1 VNNLEKD
8 ELIQLISFYK
18 QKLSDVELDSL
29 KLQLEINKLNSMV
42 LGLSKESVKKTK

>member
-1 VNNLEKD
+1 MDNLEKN

-18 QKLSDVELDSL
+18 QKLSDAELELL

-42 LGLSKESVKKTK
+42 LDLSKESVKKTK

>member
-1 VNNLEKD
+1 MENLEKS
-8 ELIQLISFYK
+8 ELVQLLTFYR
-18 QKLSDVELDSL
+18 QKLSDTELELL